1 MLLVMLSADLSKI
14 SKFIVIAR
22 KETDSTEAK
31 VAFLQGW
38 AHYWQDTRDDLI
50 QAIPYFEQAV
60 KLDPKYS
67 RAYAALAA
75 SYWRCSL
82 LDWSSNL
89 GLASWEA
96 EEKAKQYLNTC
107 KKP

>member
-50 QAIPYFEQAV
+50 QVITYFELAV
-60 KLDPKYS
+60 KLDPNS
-67 RAYAALAA
+67 RL
-75 SYWRCSL
+75 CSACGEL
-82 LDWSSNL
+82 LEMLVIGLELKPGACIL
-89 GLASWEA
+89 GG
-96 EEKAKQYLNTC
+96 
-107 KKP
+107 